1 MGALTVGAQTA
12 EIQTAGIQTAGIQ
25 TVVGLCEPEP
35 PQSASQRPTTS

>member
-12 EIQTAGIQTAGIQ
+12 EIQTAGIQ